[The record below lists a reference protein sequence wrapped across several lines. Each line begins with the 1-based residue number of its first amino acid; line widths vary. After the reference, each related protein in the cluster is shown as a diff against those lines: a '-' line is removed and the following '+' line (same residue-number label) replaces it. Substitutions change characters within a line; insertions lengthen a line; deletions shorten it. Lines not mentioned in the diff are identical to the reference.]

1 MITVRRNAA
10 MRTLSLD
17 PRAVNC
23 VAWDPPPR
31 GLTMIL
37 YIYRNLDP
45 AKRTR
50 RKYEKSFFNIFHPG

>member
-10 MRTLSLD
+10 MPPLSLD

-23 VAWDPPPR
+23 VAWDSTRAVCP
-31 GLTMIL
+31 MIL

-50 RKYEKSFFNIFHPG
+50 RKYEKSFFNIFDPD